1 MVSTGISV
9 SVDNPGCLQEYGR
22 GSIKFHGVNFVDAN
36 LIYSPDDHCSCQS
49 HCQRVVNDLD
59 TANEACTPLTGPSSS
74 SFRFVSDQAC
84 DPDNC

>member
-1 MVSTGISV
+1 MNSATTYQDTSKRDDQRIT
-9 SVDNPGCLQEYGR
+9 
-22 GSIKFHGVNFVDAN
+22 KFHGVNFVDAN